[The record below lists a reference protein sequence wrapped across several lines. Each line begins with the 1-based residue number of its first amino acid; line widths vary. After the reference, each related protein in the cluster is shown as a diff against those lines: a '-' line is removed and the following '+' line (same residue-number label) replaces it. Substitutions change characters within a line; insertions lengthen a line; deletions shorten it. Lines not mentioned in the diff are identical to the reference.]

1 MARPAVK
8 TKYIL
13 DAARSLFSERGF
25 HNVTLKQIADCAGVS
40 QGLIVHHY
48 ATLEG
53 LYNTVLDEMRPH
65 TANAL
70 MPKLQQLDTP
80 TKEQLRALLA
90 TYVQHRVAESP
101 ALKILDWARL
111 EGDVTRSPEEE
122 VFLKAL
128 ADCFARAQKASV
140 IRDDIEPDDM
150 ILMTAATVQH
160 CIRSGSAYAATG
172 GGIAKSASDRSA
184 KSQKA
189 IVDLIYK
196 TVFMPRDER

>member
-25 HNVTLKQIADCAGVS
+25 HNVTLKEIADRAGVS
-40 QGLIVHHY
+40 QGLIIHHY

-53 LYNTVLDEMRPH
+53 LYNTVVDEMRPH

-70 MPKLQQLDTP
+70 MPKLQQFDTP
-80 TKEQLRALLA
+80 TKEQLVALLTA
-90 TYVQHRVAESP
+90 YVEHRVAESP

-111 EGDVTRSPEEE
+111 EGDVTRSPEED
-122 VFLKAL
+122 VFLKTL
-128 ADCFARAQKASV
+128 AECFARAQEASV

-160 CIRSGSAYAATG
+160 WIRSGSAYGPTG
-172 GGIAKSASDRSA
+172 GGTAETANDRSA
-184 KSQKA
+184 KSQQA

-196 TVFMPRDER
+196 TVFMPRNER